1 MEGLDLG
8 VSNLREDPTPVETEK
23 SLILGPHL
31 LLFSQVDEGLL
42 VINLIF

>member
-8 VSNLREDPTPVETEK
+8 VSNFIEDPTPVETEK

-31 LLFSQVDEGLL
+31 LLFSQVDEG
-42 VINLIF
+42 